1 MDAREVKALIGGAV
15 GIALLVLLLAG
26 LLVLVLRR
34 RVGGVGDDIPDRVMD
49 QVLGRSARGT
59 WLGLAFAVFV
69 SVSVWQYLSGYGELA
84 WLLIPFLATFG
95 SCLFSDL
102 AGMWAPAPGQRRAP
116 LTSRSW
122 RDVLSR
128 TEVAIAGVL
137 GFVTLGGGT
146 VAALQYHAVSGAGEC
161 FLPVQVDGFPW
172 VKGYYLDAGA
182 IYQAIVLSG
191 LVTALTVVGL
201 YRAVHRPVIDE
212 LVDVP
217 NADLALRRLSAHR
230 VLGVGI
236 GAQLVLLA
244 VLVPA
249 TQVGS
254 APLACTRTAMT
265 QGESVFSIITGA
277 LAAAGVVVWLI
288 MAVLPMIRW
297 NASVERRS
305 EVG

>member
-1 MDAREVKALIGGAV
+1 MDAREVKAVIGGAV
-15 GIALLVLLLAG
+15 GFVLLVLLLAG
-26 LLVLVLRR
+26 LLVLVLGRR
-34 RVGGVGDDIPDRVMD
+34 ARRGWGDDGAVD
-49 QVLGRSARGT
+49 QMLTRSARGT

-69 SVSVWQYLSGYGELA
+69 SFAIWQYISGYGELV
-84 WLLIPFLATFG
+84 WLLIPLLATFG

-102 AGMWAPAPGQRRAP
+102 AGMWAPAPVQRRAP

-128 TEVAIAGVL
+128 KEVAVAGVL
-137 GFVTLGGGT
+137 GFVTLSGAT
-146 VAALQYHAVSGAGEC
+146 LAALQYHAVSGAEQC

-172 VKGYYLDAGA
+172 LKGYYLDAGA
-182 IYQAIVLSG
+182 IYQTFVLSG
-191 LVTALTVVGL
+191 LVSALTVVGL
-201 YRAVHRPVIDE
+201 YRAVHRPVIDD

-217 NADLALRRLSAHR
+217 KADLALRRLSAHR

-236 GAQLVLLA
+236 GAHLILLA

-249 TQVGS
+249 TQVGA
-254 APLACTRTAMT
+254 APLACERVPMA

-277 LAAAGVVVWLI
+277 LAVAGVLVWLI
-288 MAVLPMIRW
+288 MAVAPVVRW
-297 NASVERRS
+297 TAPAEDST